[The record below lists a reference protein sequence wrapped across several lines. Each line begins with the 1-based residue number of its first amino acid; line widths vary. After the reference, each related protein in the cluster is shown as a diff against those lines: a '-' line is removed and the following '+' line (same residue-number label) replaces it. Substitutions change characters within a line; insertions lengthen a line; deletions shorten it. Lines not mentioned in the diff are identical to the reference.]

1 MLYKH
6 ICIKDVVGTYTY
18 LYYLSHLRKNIEMCL
33 NMYIHIYCIILYI
46 YIERGNIYIYINPP
60 CGIKPADTS
69 ARYVQNHT
77 ESNKCLVYFFY
88 NAQIPVGLHTSH
100 ELRHLIPSSK
110 GAGEKRSKSHRHSYV
125 SWAFVGQRRRRKPYP
140 EMIWNAWLLPLS
152 IYGPPSL
159 TNRKKRGWSRSAQS

>member
-1 MLYKH
+1 M
-6 ICIKDVVGTYTY
+6 
-18 LYYLSHLRKNIEMCL
+18 
-33 NMYIHIYCIILYI
+33 YI
-46 YIERGNIYIYINPP
+46 YIYIHCIYIYINPP

-100 ELRHLIPSSK
+100 ELCHLMPSSK

-125 SWAFVGQRRRRKPYP
+125 SWAFVGQRRRRKPYQMLDCYP
-140 EMIWNAWLLPLS
+140 CQFSGKNVDGVEVRKASLCTAEPT
-152 IYGPPSL
+152 SL
-159 TNRKKRGWSRSAQS
+159 TTPHATGPIVGNT